1 MSFGN
6 ESQSSEDNTNETEIR
21 SEESLEAKRAELEA
35 KQEARRA
42 ELEAKQA
49 ARRAEFEAKQEA
61 RKANQRVTFDAITRG
76 VYPLTLGNVIKA
88 FISLFL

>member
-6 ESQSSEDNTNETEIR
+6 ESQSSEENTNETEIR

-35 KQEARRA
+35 KQE
-42 ELEAKQA
+42 